1 MLHAENDMILRRF
14 TSLPWLL
21 DVLESKEL
29 LFSDPDNWE
38 DENDSQILHS
48 YREKKKLKTLQAL
61 CFTKDTETIYG
72 WKAFADSSSGCY
84 LKIDSDNIN
93 RKISNNDGFRQGEV
107 KYIKM
112 WDLKKE
118 TISIN
123 DIPFLKRWPYRD
135 EKEYRYI
142 FESDE
147 EKGKVAIPIGLDDI
161 ISITFS
167 EKMPEHTFS
176 AIKGMIKFRYKISKI
191 DRTTVYRNE
200 RWIEFIKG
208 KSDA

>member
-1 MLHAENDMILRRF
+1 MR
-14 TSLPWLL
+14 
-21 DVLESKEL
+21 
-29 LFSDPDNWE
+29 
-38 DENDSQILHS
+38 
-48 YREKKKLKTLQAL
+48 
-61 CFTKDTETIYG
+61 
-72 WKAFADSSSGCY
+72 
-84 LKIDSDNIN
+84 
-93 RKISNNDGFRQGEV
+93 
-107 KYIKM
+107 
-112 WDLKKE
+112 DLKKE

>member
-1 MLHAENDMILRRF
+1 MHKIVVH
-14 TSLPWLL
+14 P
-21 DVLESKEL
+21 
-29 LFSDPDNWE
+29 
-38 DENDSQILHS
+38 
-48 YREKKKLKTLQAL
+48 
-61 CFTKDTETIYG
+61 

-176 AIKGMIKFRYKISKI
+176 AIKDMIKFRYKISRI
-191 DRTTVYRNE
+191 YRTTIYKNE
-200 RWIEFIKG
+200 IWIEFIKG
-208 KSDA
+208 KNDA